1 MGLVGVCLALL
12 GAAGASADLGAGKP
26 VFIPVQQFTLAWI
39 HTIEKVR
46 WEEDY
51 AVEAVEDDAVLKAVA
66 ARVRGS
72 AAGMEPPPDA
82 QLKNGW
88 YEYKPQ
94 ISQPEVLRLTRSAF
108 AADYEFCSN
117 DSCRPMSDYLPSD
130 GGITLLTACSATG
143 P

>member
-1 MGLVGVCLALL
+1 MGLIGVCLALL
-12 GAAGASADLGAGKP
+12 STAAAGANSGVSNGKP
-26 VFIPVQQFTLAWI
+26 IFIPVQQFTLAWI

-51 AVEAVEDDAVLKAVA
+51 AVTEDAALKAVA

-82 QLKNGW
+82 KLKHGW

-94 ISQPEVLRLTRSAF
+94 IRRPEVLRLTRSSF
-108 AADYEFCSN
+108 AADYEFCSGGA
-117 DSCRPMSDYLPSD
+117 CRPMSDYLPSN
-130 GGITLLTACSATG
+130 GGITLLTACHASKD
-143 P
+143 